1 MALQAEQIDVTQFQ
15 HMGIWAAVHQM
26 AGLAPIDLYRLV
38 FEYKRS
44 LFVRVALE
52 ADRILCGGGSHLL
65 GPHCAVGIV
74 AVSTLDEAFIHAM
87 MKRHVEFSLLREMA
101 RIAKLGLRFNKQ
113 EFRFFGVVW

>member
-1 MALQAEQIDVTQFQ
+1 MAFRRVLLKEGRIEVGAVNLRMTQHARLEKTRLVVKRRSSWRPAKAGGRVALQAEQIDVTQFQ

-44 LFVRVALE
+44 LLVRVALE

-65 GPHCAVGIV
+65 GPHCAV
-74 AVSTLDEAFIHAM
+74 
-87 MKRHVEFSLLREMA
+87 
-101 RIAKLGLRFNKQ
+101 
-113 EFRFFGVVW
+113 